1 MRPKFLVKPETW
13 ESFDYDKWYAMR
25 ISWSVTLFI
34 MLCLEPPKYNNTV
47 LKFTFS
53 LLKDGQRS
61 KKTKNKKRNECF
73 LKMIS
78 CSLAKHQKSLVGVTK
93 KITGQRKECRIP
105 FQPNSVTKFW
115 KHKSPPVKSIFF
127 LYFTIS
133 SSHITYQKCSK
144 LLRYFFLKM
153 PNLLYWAEGKLYP
166 IKQKEGQPKETR

>member
-1 MRPKFLVKPETW
+1 MKNCSIGYSVFSLSFKFLIYKLGKLNRMRPKFLVKPETW

-127 LYFTIS
+127 LYFTSADS
-133 SSHITYQKCSK
+133 SAVSRE
-144 LLRYFFLKM
+144 L
-153 PNLLYWAEGKLYP
+153 
-166 IKQKEGQPKETR
+166 